1 MQTVNIS
8 LRTLY
13 RPQSS
18 QLAKIYANLG
28 LDYEERVLPSI
39 INEVLKAVV
48 VSLVSFIGLEKKYF
62 VIIVGLP

>member
-48 VSLVSFIGLEKKYF
+48 VSFSFGSILLLKFSLK
-62 VIIVGLP
+62 I